1 MGVGKLGLNPHGV
14 FFSLHCGLKNIAFE
28 PNSKDTCQF
37 ILKEN
42 SHFLNFQLDAVPK
55 TEASFQQR
63 MELQKEVDALKV
75 SFEKQVGM

>member
-1 MGVGKLGLNPHGV
+1 MCVGRLGLNPHGV